1 MLDFVKW
8 HQASAVKKLLSSYS
22 FVMRAVDVL
31 KRKRDGLELDREEIA
46 FLIGS
51 FTAGD
56 LPRYQ
61 MSAFL
66 MAVYLKGMTAA
77 ETAALTE
84 TMLRSG
90 SVLDF
95 SDLPGPK
102 VDKHSTGGV
111 GDKTSLIV
119 APLAASAGLY
129 VPMITGRGL
138 GHSGGTLDKLES
150 IPGFD
155 VRLDEKR
162 FHDVVAKTGCAIIG
176 QTESIAPADRKLYA
190 LRDVTATIES
200 YPLITASILSKKL
213 AEGIDG
219 LVLDVKVGTGAFM
232 KTRGE
237 AEALAR
243 SLLSTSGRLGTRAVA
258 LLTDMNQPLGAL
270 VGNALEVEE
279 SIAVL
284 KGQGPSDLTSLSI
297 RLVAHMLVLG
307 GVSKNTQEGIARAEG
322 ELSSGRGLQK
332 FLEIVRAQGGDP
344 RVADGG
350 ALPRSR
356 STRTVEAGRDGFV
369 TAIDTESIG
378 TATMLL
384 GAGRSKVEDAIDPA
398 AGAVVHAK
406 IGDEVRKGEALL
418 TLHFNDESGVEA
430 ASHRVRRAYTISDAP
445 ARAVPELVLAALDS
459 EALS

>member
-1 MLDFVKW
+1 
-8 HQASAVKKLLSSYS
+8 
-22 FVMRAVDVL
+22 MRAVDVL

-46 FLIGS
+46 FLIDS

-56 LPRYQ
+56 LPGYQ

-66 MAVYLKGMTAA
+66 MAVCLKGMTAK
-77 ETAALTE
+77 ETVALTE
-84 TMLRSG
+84 SMLRSG
-90 SVLDF
+90 TVLDF
-95 SDLPGPK
+95 SDVRGPK

-119 APLAASAGLY
+119 APLAASAGLF

-155 VRLDEKR
+155 VRLDERR
-162 FHDVVAKTGCAIIG
+162 FHDVVAKIGCAIIG

-243 SLLSTSGRLGTRAVA
+243 SLLATSGKMGTRAVA
-258 LLTDMNQPLGAL
+258 LLTDMNQPLGAF

-284 KGQGPSDLTSLSI
+284 EGQGPSDLKHLSI
-297 RLVAHMLVLG
+297 ALVARMLVLG
-307 GVSKNTQEGIARAEG
+307 GLAKTVPEATARAED
-322 ELSSGRGLQK
+322 ELASGRALQK

-344 RVADGG
+344 GVADGR

-356 STRTVEAGRDGFV
+356 STRPVAAGRGGFV
-369 TAIDTESIG
+369 SAIDTESIG

-384 GAGRSKVEDAIDPA
+384 GAGRRKVEDAIDPA

-406 IGDEVRKGEALL
+406 IGDEVRKGEPLL
-418 TLHFNDESGVEA
+418 TLHFNDESSLEEA
-430 ASHRVRRAYTISDAP
+430 SRQVLRAYTISDGPPPSA
-445 ARAVPELVLAALDS
+445 AELVLAALDS
-459 EALS
+459 EAL

>member
-1 MLDFVKW
+1 
-8 HQASAVKKLLSSYS
+8 
-22 FVMRAVDVL
+22 
-31 KRKRDGLELDREEIA
+31 
-46 FLIGS
+46 
-51 FTAGD
+51 
-56 LPRYQ
+56 

-66 MAVYLKGMTAA
+66 MAVCLKGMTAA

-119 APLAASAGLY
+119 APLAASAGLF

-232 KTRGE
+232 KTQGE

-243 SLLSTSGRLGTRAVA
+243 SLLSTSGKLGTRAVA
-258 LLTDMNQPLGAL
+258 LLTDMNQPR
-270 VGNALEVEE
+270 
-279 SIAVL
+279 
-284 KGQGPSDLTSLSI
+284 GPSDLTGLSI

-307 GVSKNTQEGIARAEG
+307 GLSKNTPEGIARAEA

-344 RVADGG
+344 RVVDGG

-356 STRTVEAGRDGFV
+356 STRPIEAGRDGFV

-418 TLHFNDESGVEA
+418 TLHFNEESGLEEA
-430 ASHRVRRAYTISDAP
+430 SRRVLRAYTISDAP
-445 ARAVPELVLAALDS
+445 PPAVPDLVLAALDS
-459 EALS
+459 EALT